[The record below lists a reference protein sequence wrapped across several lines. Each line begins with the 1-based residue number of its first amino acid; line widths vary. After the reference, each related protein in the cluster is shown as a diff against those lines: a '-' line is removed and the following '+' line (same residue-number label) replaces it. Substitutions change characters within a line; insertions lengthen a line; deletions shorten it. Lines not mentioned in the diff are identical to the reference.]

1 MLDSSAGP
9 YCRTGIPWRRNVRAS
24 EEAHCRTPLAPG
36 SVRSRSAP
44 TRVTTMGSVGA
55 VQFGS
60 LSMPRGSIVASMF
73 SAAKS
78 SRARARTSCWV
89 SPIGIRVSIS
99 TVQVS
104 ATTLVEVPPVTV
116 PTLMVTWSK
125 TAPMPGPYPSRSST
139 ATFDSWMSWRSSSGG
154 WGTIAHNCWSA
165 RMARAANRF
174 ALRPWIGCRL
184 PCPGFTPQGHPK
196 QITSFIP
203 SLLPDGGVF
212 AFRGLGHHAAVFPGQ
227 HTLVE
232 QPVRPS
238 LPAGFFV
245 GHRHERE
252 FPRERYFE
260 APQKHKDM
268 DESGQA
274 GFHVARTAS
283 TEVSVDDVTR
293 ERRG

>member
-154 WGTIAHNCWSA
+154 WGTIAHNSWSA
-165 RMARAANRF
+165 RMGGGGQRVCAA
-174 ALRPWIGCRL
+174 PVDRL
-184 PCPGFTPQGHPK
+184 EAAVSRLTTQGQPK
-196 QITSFIP
+196 PVTSF
-203 SLLPDGGVF
+203 LPDGGVR
-212 AFRGLGHHAAVFPGQ
+212 ALRGLSDHTAVRPGQ

-232 QPVRPS
+232 QPVRTP

-252 FPRERYFE
+252 FSRERYLQ
-260 APQKHKDM
+260 APQEHKDM

-283 TEVSVDDVTR
+283 TEVPVDDVTR
-293 ERRG
+293 ERRK